1 MAYIGQRNVLNIL
14 KKTRAGLILDGGPFG
29 EILLPAQEL
38 TQPAPTEQTIDVF
51 VYLDS
56 EDKIIETLKEPLA
69 KVNQFAYLR
78 VIDKN
83 SIGFFLNWGLPK
95 DILLPLKEQKRSM
108 EQGRYYV
115 VYIYLDDR
123 TNRITASARIER
135 YLDKTPPNYQ
145 IGEEVDLLIAE
156 RSDLGFKAIINH
168 AHWGVI
174 YANEVFKPLGIGQ
187 KLKGYIKKIRDDKK
201 IDLCLEKSSKEKFDH
216 LAERILAELEKKGGV
231 LNLSDKSSPEEI
243 SALFGVSKGSY
254 KQAIGRLFKRG
265 LIEIS
270 AQQIIRRTQ

>member
-56 EDKIIETLKEPLA
+56 EDKIIATLKEPLA

-187 KLKGYIKKIRDDKK
+187 KLKGYIKKI
-201 IDLCLEKSSKEKFDH
+201 LQLWLPQQFLSAHFASKTTMF
-216 LAERILAELEKKGGV
+216 G
-231 LNLSDKSSPEEI
+231 LNWQYRFLG
-243 SALFGVSKGSY
+243 A
-254 KQAIGRLFKRG
+254 
-265 LIEIS
+265 
-270 AQQIIRRTQ
+270 

>member
-56 EDKIIETLKEPLA
+56 EDKIIATLKEPLA